1 LIPHE
6 LFCAVDQKVA
16 RPARMG
22 GAAVPL
28 VMQTTVTFGPK
39 GQRTL
44 PAHLITPASAAPH
57 GR

>member
-1 LIPHE
+1 
-6 LFCAVDQKVA
+6 
-16 RPARMG
+16 MG

-44 PAHLITPASAAPH
+44 LAHLITPASAAP
-57 GR
+57 RWWW